1 MLEDSRNGGHG
12 GEVESLN
19 VPWHWKCKQW
29 FERSRLGVYTVCLL
43 LSSVGNQ
50 LFFKRMTSAM
60 PNYCFFLSTL
70 STVFYL
76 PVFGLLSGR
85 GVCKNR
91 SVPVLRRFAVMGMF
105 DGLAGVFMILGGSH
119 TSGTMQVLLSQG
131 VIPCTVIFS
140 IILLSKK
147 FHLLQYA
154 GAALIFFGII
164 LAKLKSS
171 GDALTGDVPLFNLF
185 FFMAGVP
192 TALSS
197 CFKEVAFRG
206 FEGDLDV
213 NVLQF
218 WVAVFQT
225 FVTLMTMP
233 IYTLSILG
241 AQQVPLR
248 EMSSQMLI
256 GARCLFLRE
265 NSVVSDCGTGGQRAC
280 DTCEDAMVPVLI
292 YFCFNI
298 AFNIF
303 TMLVIKHGSATLSF
317 LVSTLR
323 MPLAAIAFSSR
334 VLMGKDA
341 VQPTRSDLI
350 SLIVIIAGL
359 STYRKGGQ
367 TMKRQ
372 LEQEIDSTRAS
383 SPSAWLLSDSPRQP
397 SPGGTLRRRAS
408 ELGWK
413 FVPMVMAG
421 INAQPILVLMTE
433 PGPQP
438 RSSERVRNDLI
449 HRLGAA
455 SPLNSPKNRERL
467 ALVDSQGA
475 MDNGENED
483 GHEVICLVDDKEA
496 KPGRGISA

>member
-1 MLEDSRNGGHG
+1 
-12 GEVESLN
+12 
-19 VPWHWKCKQW
+19 
-29 FERSRLGVYTVCLL
+29 
-43 LSSVGNQ
+43 
-50 LFFKRMTSAM
+50 
-60 PNYCFFLSTL
+60 
-70 STVFYL
+70 
-76 PVFGLLSGR
+76 
-85 GVCKNR
+85 
-91 SVPVLRRFAVMGMF
+91 
-105 DGLAGVFMILGGSH
+105 MILGGSH

-131 VIPCTVIFS
+131 VIPCTLIFS

-171 GDALTGDVPLFNLF
+171 GGDAPAGDMPLFNLF
-185 FFMAGVP
+185 FFMACVP

-225 FVTLMTMP
+225 IVTLMTMP

-241 AQQVPLR
+241 AQQVPLK

-265 NSVVSDCGTGGQRAC
+265 NFVVSDCGTGQRAC
-280 DTCEDAMVPVLI
+280 DTCEDAWVPVFI
-292 YFCFNI
+292 YFFFNI
-298 AFNIF
+298 NFNIF

-317 LVSTLR
+317 LVSTMR
-323 MPLAAIAFSSR
+323 MPLASIAFSSR
-334 VLMGKDA
+334 ALMGKDA

-367 TMKRQ
+367 TLKRQ

-397 SPGGTLRRRAS
+397 SPGGTLRRRAT

-421 INAQPILVLMTE
+421 INSQPILVLMTE
-433 PGPQP
+433 PLPQP

-455 SPLNSPKNRERL
+455 SPLNSPKNRDRHWPPNT
-467 ALVDSQGA
+467 DSPQTPTG
-475 MDNGENED
+475 DSED
-483 GHEVICLVDDKEA
+483 GHEVICLVDEKEA
-496 KPGRGISA
+496 INGRSI

>member
-1 MLEDSRNGGHG
+1 MSSFWQTMLEDSRNGGHG

-185 FFMAGVP
+185 FFSWLVCQQHYPPASKRSLSGV
-192 TALSS
+192 L
-197 CFKEVAFRG
+197 KE
-206 FEGDLDV
+206 
-213 NVLQF
+213 
-218 WVAVFQT
+218 
-225 FVTLMTMP
+225 
-233 IYTLSILG
+233 IL
-241 AQQVPLR
+241 
-248 EMSSQMLI
+248 
-256 GARCLFLRE
+256 
-265 NSVVSDCGTGGQRAC
+265 T
-280 DTCEDAMVPVLI
+280 
-292 YFCFNI
+292 
-298 AFNIF
+298 
-303 TMLVIKHGSATLSF
+303 
-317 LVSTLR
+317 
-323 MPLAAIAFSSR
+323 
-334 VLMGKDA
+334 
-341 VQPTRSDLI
+341 
-350 SLIVIIAGL
+350 
-359 STYRKGGQ
+359 
-367 TMKRQ
+367 
-372 LEQEIDSTRAS
+372 
-383 SPSAWLLSDSPRQP
+383 
-397 SPGGTLRRRAS
+397 
-408 ELGWK
+408 
-413 FVPMVMAG
+413 
-421 INAQPILVLMTE
+421 
-433 PGPQP
+433 
-438 RSSERVRNDLI
+438 
-449 HRLGAA
+449 
-455 SPLNSPKNRERL
+455 
-467 ALVDSQGA
+467 
-475 MDNGENED
+475 
-483 GHEVICLVDDKEA
+483 
-496 KPGRGISA
+496 